1 MIQLYTGDGKG
12 KTTAAVG
19 QAVRAAGDG
28 YKVIFSQFMKGND
41 TGELHALE
49 QLSNV
54 EIIRSGRSFGFYST
68 LSDGEKAQ
76 LTVIHN
82 EILDRLIA
90 CAERKE
96 AFMIVLDEITYPVK
110 WGLIDIVS
118 LKRLLEL
125 AGKRGEPG
133 KNVPELILTGRDAA
147 DFIVNAA
154 DYITEMR
161 CVRHPYE
168 KGISARHGI
177 EY

>member
-41 TGELHALE
+41 TGELHALG

-54 EIIRSGRSFGFYST
+54 EIIRSSRNFGFYST
-68 LSDGEKAQ
+68 LSDEEKSQ
-76 LTVIHN
+76 LTAVHN
-82 EILDRLIA
+82 EILHRLIG

-96 AFMIVLDEITYPVK
+96 AFMIVMDEVTYPVR
-110 WGLIDIVS
+110 WGLIDVEG
-118 LKRLLEL
+118 LKKLLVL
-125 AGKRGEPG
+125 AGEKEKGA
-133 KNVPELILTGRDAA
+133 PEIILTGRDAA
-147 DFIVNAA
+147 DFLVNSA
-154 DYITEMR
+154 DYITEMN

-168 KGISARHGI
+168 NGIPARHGI